1 VKKSFK
7 AENPALQFI
16 STLAQPTEHTE
27 HTQDTELM
35 QDTEHTEQA
44 QHTQHTELTEHEQH
58 TEHAQPTQRTQPSG
72 RERRSA
78 RLNLVL
84 KPSQAVALKKIAAMK
99 QTSVNGLICSILQ
112 AYTDAEADTIAKY
125 NATFGKD

>member
-1 VKKSFK
+1 MKKSFK

-16 STLAQPTEHTE
+16 STLTQPTQPTEHTE
-27 HTQDTELM
+27 HTQDTEPT
-35 QDTEHTEQA
+35 QGTEHTEQA
-44 QHTQHTELTEHEQH
+44 QHTEHTQH
-58 TEHAQPTQRTQPSG
+58 TEHAQQTQHAQPSG

-125 NATFGKD
+125 NTTFGKD

>member
-1 VKKSFK
+1 MKKSFK

-27 HTQDTELM
+27 LTQHAELTQDTEPV
-35 QDTEHTEQA
+35 QAAEHT
-44 QHTQHTELTEHEQH
+44 QH
-58 TEHAQPTQRTQPSG
+58 TEHAQPTQHAQPSG

-84 KPSQAVALKKIAAMK
+84 KPSQALALKKIAAMR
-99 QTSVNGLICSILQ
+99 QTSVNGLICSVLQ
-112 AYTDAEADTIAKY
+112 AYTEAEAETLAKY
-125 NATFGKD
+125 DATFGKD

>member
-1 VKKSFK
+1 MKKSFK

-27 HTQDTELM
+27 PTEDTEPMQDTE
-35 QDTEHTEQA
+35 QTEHTEQA
-44 QHTQHTELTEHEQH
+44 QYTEHTQHTDR
-58 TEHAQPTQRTQPSG
+58 AQPTQCTQPSG

>member
-1 VKKSFK
+1 MKKSFK

-27 HTQDTELM
+27 PTQDAEPA
-35 QDTEHTEQA
+35 QGTEHTEQA
-44 QHTQHTELTEHEQH
+44 QHTEHTQHTQ
-58 TEHAQPTQRTQPSG
+58 HAQPTQYTQPSS

-84 KPSQAVALKKIAAMK
+84 KPSQAIALKKIAAMK